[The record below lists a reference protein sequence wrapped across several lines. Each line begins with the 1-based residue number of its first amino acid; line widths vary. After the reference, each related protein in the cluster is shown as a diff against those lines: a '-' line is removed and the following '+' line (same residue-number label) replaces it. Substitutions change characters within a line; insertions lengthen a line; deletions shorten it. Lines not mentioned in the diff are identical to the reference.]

1 MADRL
6 PALAPFGAVLNDPI
20 CQRSL
25 KSNVATG
32 LLGFNPLVPQDLL
45 AFRLKFPIERRVLQ
59 QIVSRGRLFR
69 FVRHNR
75 EYKLLRAQEFSRAS
89 ADDNNKL
96 RFPAAL
102 VLCSCRPRARERV
115 TFYWSNIA

>member
-1 MADRL
+1 MASRL

-32 LLGFNPLVPQDLL
+32 LLRFNPLVPQDFL
-45 AFRLKFPIERRVLQ
+45 AFRLKLPIERRVLQ
-59 QIVSRGRLFR
+59 QITRRGRLFR

-75 EYKLLRAQEFSRAS
+75 EYKLLRVQKSTRAP
-89 ADDNNKL
+89 AGDNPKL

-102 VLCSCRPRARERV
+102 VKATAKVRRGSANLRQPAE
-115 TFYWSNIA
+115 